1 MSSRQATQIGGNDNI
16 NSISVAKLYIF
27 YLFTSKNLKKME
39 LKTQALIAEQRI
51 NLAEVSYLDLDFVT
65 KVIENFENPKFYDE
79 KIKEHRAF
87 LSETEETQQKAWR
100 TVFHSLSDNL
110 SSEMPRRTI
119 VPGTSYSVQ
128 QPLSGPNLGKLRG
141 FSMQLNEILR
151 EINNK
156 DLSRESFANSL
167 AGSLGLRL
175 DEEKKQIPDLYEW
188 HIYRHG

>member
-1 MSSRQATQIGGNDNI
+1 MPSILFFLGNKNKALNWLTRLRS
-16 NSISVAKLYIF
+16 NSAEAADPI
-27 YLFTSKNLKKME
+27 KNLDV
-39 LKTQALIAEQRI
+39 AA
-51 NLAEVSYLDLDFVT
+51 
-65 KVIENFENPKFYDE
+65 KVVENFENVKLSSE

-128 QPLSGPNLGKLRG
+128 QPLSGANLGKLRG

-167 AGSLGLRL
+167 AGSSSLQG
-175 DEEKKQIPDLYEW
+175 
-188 HIYRHG
+188 